1 VPISLGAHS
10 PKVAAV
16 RALLTPR
23 GRRERGLF
31 AFEGPTLL
39 AEALAAGV
47 QPEEVYATQP
57 AWDALG
63 PIADQLAGT
72 SYIVAERTLARLS
85 DVETP
90 TGIVAVARRRI
101 ETAGALLADPEPV
114 LLLTGVADPGNA
126 GSLLRS
132 AEIFGID
139 RVLFGADGVEPH
151 NPKVVRASMGAIFRL
166 RIAVADQATFAAA
179 VLASGH
185 VVVAA
190 AKGGAPVA
198 EFPFIERSVL
208 AVGSERHGT
217 ARWLAAPDATVGIP
231 HYGAGESLNAAA
243 AGAIILY
250 EFARRT
256 GHSAAVSR
264 PKKP

>member
-16 RALLTPR
+16 RELLTAR

-39 AEALAAGV
+39 GEALAAGV
-47 QPEEVYATQP
+47 QPEEVYATQA

-63 PIADQLAGT
+63 ARAEQLSGAT
-72 SYIVAERTLARLS
+72 YIVAERTLARLS

-90 TGIVAVARRRI
+90 TGIVALARRRI
-101 ETAGALLADPEPV
+101 ETPATLLADAKPA
-114 LLLTGVADPGNA
+114 LLLAGVADPGNA

-132 AEIFGID
+132 AEIFGVD
-139 RVLFGADGVEPH
+139 RILFGADGVEPH

-166 RIAVADQATFAAA
+166 RIGVTDRASFASAVR
-179 VLASGH
+179 ASGH
-185 VVVAA
+185 VVVAGG
-190 AKGGAPVA
+190 KGGTAVG

-217 ARWLAAPDATVGIP
+217 AGWLAVPDATVGIP

-256 GHSAAVSR
+256 GRSQGVSR

>member
-1 VPISLGAHS
+1 
-10 PKVAAV
+10 VAAV
-16 RALLTPR
+16 RALLTAR

-39 AEALAAGV
+39 AEALAAGI
-47 QPEEVYATQP
+47 QPEEVYATQA

-63 PIADQLAGT
+63 ARGEQLSGDT
-72 SYIVAERTLARLS
+72 YIVAERTLARLS
-85 DVETP
+85 DVEAP

-101 ETAGALLADPEPV
+101 ETAAGLLGDPKPALLLA
-114 LLLTGVADPGNA
+114 GVADPGNA

-132 AEIFGID
+132 AEIFGVD
-139 RVLFGADGVEPH
+139 RILFGADGVEPH

-166 RIAVADQATFAAA
+166 RIGVADQAAFASA
-179 VLASGH
+179 VRASGH
-185 VVVAA
+185 IVVAA
-190 AKGGAPVA
+190 GRGGAPVS

-250 EFARRT
+250 EFARRI
-256 GHSAAVSR
+256 AL
-264 PKKP
+264 